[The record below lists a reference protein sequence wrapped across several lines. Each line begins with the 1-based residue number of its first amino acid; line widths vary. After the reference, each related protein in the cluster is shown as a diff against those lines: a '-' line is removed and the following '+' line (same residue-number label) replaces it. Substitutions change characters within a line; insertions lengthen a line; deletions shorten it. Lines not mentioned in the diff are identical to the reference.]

1 METESAVKFSIVVP
15 LYNEEGSVDRL
26 HCGLTRVMRE
36 FGQAYEILFVDD
48 GSSDQTAEIIED
60 LSGIDPSLRVI
71 TLGRNFGQTPAL
83 KAGFDAA
90 RGDVIISMDGD
101 LQHDPAEI
109 PRFIEK
115 LDEGFDIVSGWREK
129 RNDTWLTRRLPSR
142 IANWT
147 MAQISGVPLHDFGTT
162 FKAYRRETIQ
172 SIPLYGELHR
182 FIPALAAWSGARIVE
197 IPITNPPRQYGK
209 SNYGISRTFRV
220 FLDLLSTKFLLD
232 YSTKPLHFF
241 GLFGLLATGLGGFS
255 GILLLLQKLILHQQ
269 IFASNIAL
277 AIAAAV
283 LFVAGVQI
291 LCLGLASEMLC
302 RTYYESQQKPIYAI
316 KAREA
321 RQRTRIK
328 PPIAQPMP
336 AHFQDQ
342 RSAVEAPAV
351 S

>member
-26 HCGLTRVMRE
+26 HCRLTHVMRA
-36 FGQAYEILFVDD
+36 FDQAYEIIFVDD

-71 TLGRNFGQTPAL
+71 TLGRNFGQTAAL

-162 FKAYRRETIQ
+162 FKAYRKETIQ

-241 GLFGLLATGLGGFS
+241 GVFGVLATGLGGFS
-255 GILLLLQKLILHQQ
+255 GILLLLQKLILHRQV
-269 IFASNIAL
+269 FASNIAL

-283 LFVAGVQI
+283 MFVAGVQI

-302 RTYYESQQKPIYAI
+302 RTYYESQQKPIYAV
-316 KAREA
+316 KSREA
-321 RQRTRIK
+321 RRRTRIQ
-328 PPIAQPMP
+328 PAFAQPMP

-342 RSAVEAPAV
+342 HSTVQVPAV

>member
-1 METESAVKFSIVVP
+1 METESAVKFSVVVP

-26 HCGLTRVMRE
+26 HSKLTRVMRG

-48 GSSDQTAEIIED
+48 GSSDQTAEMIED
-60 LSGIDPSLRVI
+60 LSSIDTSLRVI
-71 TLGRNFGQTPAL
+71 TLGRNFGQTAAL

-162 FKAYRRETIQ
+162 FKAYRKETIQ

-241 GLFGLLATGLGGFS
+241 GLFGLLATGLGGCS
-255 GILLLLQKLILHQQ
+255 GILLLLQKLVLHRQV
-269 IFASNIAL
+269 FASNIAL

-283 LFVAGVQI
+283 MLVAGVQI

-302 RTYYESQQKPIYAI
+302 RIYYESQQKPIYAI
-316 KAREA
+316 TSRKT
-321 RQRTRIK
+321 RQRTRIQ
-328 PPIAQPMP
+328 PAFAQPMP
-336 AHFQDQ
+336 AHFQD
-342 RSAVEAPAV
+342 RRRAVEAPAV
-351 S
+351 P

>member
-1 METESAVKFSIVVP
+1 METRSAVKFSVVVP

-26 HCGLTRVMRE
+26 HYRLTHVMRE
-36 FGQAYEILFVDD
+36 FGQAYELIFVDD
-48 GSSDQTAEIIED
+48 GSSDQTAEIVEG
-60 LSGIDPSLRVI
+60 LAGIDPSLRVI
-71 TLGRNFGQTPAL
+71 TLGRNFGQTAAL

-90 RGDVIISMDGD
+90 CGEIIISMDGD

-172 SIPLYGELHR
+172 NIPLYGELHR

-316 KAREA
+316 KSREA
-321 RQRTRIK
+321 RQRTKIQ
-328 PPIAQPMP
+328 PAIAQPMP

-342 RSAVEAPAV
+342 RSSVEAPAV

>member
-1 METESAVKFSIVVP
+1 METGSAVKFSIVVP

-26 HCGLTRVMRE
+26 HCKLTRVMRE

-60 LSGIDPSLRVI
+60 RSSIDPSLRVI

-142 IANWT
+142 IANWM
-147 MAQISGVPLHDFGTT
+147 MAQISGVSLHDFGTT

-197 IPITNPPRQYGK
+197 IPITNPARQYGK
-209 SNYGISRTFRV
+209 SKYGISRTFRV

-255 GILLLLQKLILHQQ
+255 GILLLLQKLILHRQV
-269 IFASNIAL
+269 FASNIAL

-283 LFVAGVQI
+283 MFVAGVQI

-316 KAREA
+316 KSQGV
-321 RQRTRIK
+321 RQRTRIQ
-328 PPIAQPMP
+328 PAIAQPMP

-342 RSAVEAPAV
+342 RSAVEVPAV

>member
-26 HCGLTRVMRE
+26 HCRLTHVMRA
-36 FGQAYEILFVDD
+36 FDQAYEIIFVDD

-71 TLGRNFGQTPAL
+71 TLGRNFGQTAAL

-162 FKAYRRETIQ
+162 FKAYRKETIQ

-241 GLFGLLATGLGGFS
+241 GVFGVLATGLGGFS
-255 GILLLLQKLILHQQ
+255 GILLLLQKLIFHRQV
-269 IFASNIAL
+269 FASNIAL

-283 LFVAGVQI
+283 MFVAGVQI

-316 KAREA
+316 RSREA
-321 RQRTRIK
+321 RQRTRIQ
-328 PPIAQPMP
+328 PAFAQPMP
-336 AHFQDQ
+336 THFQEQ
-342 RSAVEAPAV
+342 RSAVEVPAA

>member
-1 METESAVKFSIVVP
+1 METENAVKYSIVVP

-26 HCGLTRVMRE
+26 HCKLTRVMRE
-36 FGQAYEILFVDD
+36 SGQAYEILFVDD

-60 LSGIDPSLRVI
+60 LSSIDPSLRII

-142 IANWT
+142 IANWI
-147 MAQISGVPLHDFGTT
+147 MARISGVSLHDFGTT

-255 GILLLLQKLILHQQ
+255 GILLLLQKLILHRQM
-269 IFASNIAL
+269 FVSNIAL

-283 LFVAGVQI
+283 MFVAGVQI

-316 KAREA
+316 KSQPA
-321 RQRTRIK
+321 RQRTRIQ
-328 PPIAQPMP
+328 PAFAQPLP
-336 AHFQDQ
+336 ARFQNQ
-342 RSAVEAPAV
+342 HSAVEAPAA